1 MSQIVRA
8 PVRTKRFAQP
18 PFNPIMVWLLQ
29 SPLHRLVSGSHL
41 LVRYRG
47 RKTGIERTFP
57 VGFATA
63 GDDLVILV
71 GRAEAK
77 TWWRNFLAPWPITV
91 VRQGR
96 SIGATGVAV
105 RGETDEGLRLARA
118 YFDRY
123 PRRAPALGLRIE
135 YGGVPDPDAIRSA
148 SSALIF
154 VRVRPSKE
162 ISR

>member
-8 PVRTKRFAQP
+8 PVQIKRFAQP

-41 LVRYRG
+41 LVQYRG

-57 VGFATA
+57 VGYATA
-63 GDDLVILV
+63 GDDFVILV

-77 TWWRNFLAPWPITV
+77 TWWRNFLTLWPITV

-96 SIGATGVAV
+96 SVGGTGVV
-105 RGETDEGLRLARA
+105 VKGETDEGVSLARA

-123 PRRAPALGLRIE
+123 PRRAQALGLR
-135 YGGVPDPDAIRSA
+135 VQDRSVLDSRAIRSA
-148 SSALIF
+148 SRGLIF
-154 VRVRPSKE
+154 VRVKPSKE
-162 ISR
+162 TLR